1 MHRKSSE
8 MYVFY
13 FKKKVR
19 NLGGYF
25 QSEKFFPLSSHNCYM
40 PPCYSCYGALIS
52 VSRDLVW
59 DLLWMKWRWRRFVS
73 EFLQV
78 SSSNHDSSSAP

>member
-25 QSEKFFPLSSHNCYM
+25 QSDKFFQLSSDNCYM

-52 VSRDLVW
+52 VSRDLV
-59 DLLWMKWRWRRFVS
+59 
-73 EFLQV
+73 
-78 SSSNHDSSSAP
+78 